1 MKLLIRLTSI
11 AMLSFLQIQA
21 KAQCDSSAQY
31 LIYDSVL
38 IGSSNDYYN
47 FSFPKFDAT
56 IGTLVDVTFTT
67 KVTLN
72 FSFTLENKE
81 PSTLNYR
88 VRLVRDHEISSPA
101 LMTPLTDTRSVT
113 YGFFRLEG
121 DNGIPGSGP
130 DFVQRQNLQPLLNY
144 TVNQSVYNTADFMGT
159 DSVNIDYFSMASSYA
174 MGSLNNTYTSTAND
188 TLQLIMSYKY
198 CPTSQLASDI
208 TNVIAY
214 RKDKFSYIKWNGVNE
229 SENRIYYVQR
239 KVDGRDFVNIHK
251 VKADKKLEGRYEYS
265 YKSEQDKG
273 KVQFRIVAVEK
284 NGTSSVSRIRMVDY
298 GNDLT
303 NERTM
308 KLFPNPTSSVAQLM
322 FSNTTRGDYDVQ
334 LMTITGQLIKQ
345 YQFKNVLMA
354 KINEQNELRKGTY
367 MIRVINKST
376 GEQMSQRLVVQ

>member
-1 MKLLIRLTSI
+1 
-11 AMLSFLQIQA
+11 
-21 KAQCDSSAQY
+21 
-31 LIYDSVL
+31 
-38 IGSSNDYYN
+38 
-47 FSFPKFDAT
+47 
-56 IGTLVDVTFTT
+56 
-67 KVTLN
+67 
-72 FSFTLENKE
+72 
-81 PSTLNYR
+81 
-88 VRLVRDHEISSPA
+88 
-101 LMTPLTDTRSVT
+101 
-113 YGFFRLEG
+113 
-121 DNGIPGSGP
+121 
-130 DFVQRQNLQPLLNY
+130 LNY

-214 RKDKFSYIKWNGVNE
+214 KKDKFSYIKWNGVNE

-265 YKSEQDKG
+265 YRSEQDKG

-298 GNDLT
+298 GNEL
-303 NERTM
+303 NSERTM

-367 MIRVINKST
+367 MIRVINKLT

>member
-1 MKLLIRLTSI
+1 MWIALLSI
-11 AMLSFLQIQA
+11 FQTQA

-31 LIYDSVL
+31 LTYDSVL

-47 FSFPKFDAT
+47 FSFPKFDAK

-72 FSFTLENKE
+72 FSFTLENRE
-81 PSTLNYR
+81 TSSLNYR

-101 LMTPLTDTRSVT
+101 LMTPLTDSRSVT
-113 YGFFRLEG
+113 YGVFRLEG
-121 DNGIPGSGP
+121 DNGVPGSGP
-130 DFVQRQNLQPLLNY
+130 DFMERQNLKPLLNY
-144 TVNQSVYNTADFMGT
+144 TVNQKVYNTADFMGN
-159 DSVNIDYFSMASSYA
+159 DSVNIDYFSTASSYA

-214 RKDKFSYIKWNGVNE
+214 KKDKFSYIKWNGVNE
-229 SENRIYYVQR
+229 SEDRIYHVQR
-239 KVDGRDFVNIHK
+239 KTDGRDFVNIHK
-251 VKADKKLEGRYEYS
+251 VKADKKLGGHYEYS

-298 GNDLT
+298 GNELT
-303 NERTM
+303 AERTM
-308 KLFPNPTSSVAQLM
+308 KLFPNPTSSAAQLM

-334 LMTITGQLIKQ
+334 LMTITGQVIKQ

-367 MIRVINKST
+367 MIRVISKST
-376 GEQMSQRLVVQ
+376 GEQMSQRLVIQ

>member
-1 MKLLIRLTSI
+1 MKLLIRLTWI
-11 AMLSFLQIQA
+11 AMLSILQTQA

-31 LIYDSVL
+31 LTYDSVL

-56 IGTLVDVTFTT
+56 IGTLVDVTFTS

-72 FSFTLENKE
+72 FSFTLENRE

-88 VRLVRDHEISSPA
+88 VRLVRDHEISSPS
-101 LMTPLTDTRSVT
+101 LMTPLTDSRSVT

-214 RKDKFSYIKWNGVNE
+214 KKDKFSYIKWNGVNE

-284 NGTSSVSRIRMVDY
+284 NGTTSVSRIRMVDY
-298 GNDLT
+298 GNELT
-303 NERTM
+303 TERTM
-308 KLFPNPTSSVAQLM
+308 KLFPNPTSSSAQLM

-354 KINEQNELRKGTY
+354 RINEQNELRKGTY
-367 MIRVINKST
+367 MIRVINKAT
-376 GEQMSQRLVVQ
+376 GEQMSQRLVIQ

>member
-214 RKDKFSYIKWNGVNE
+214 KKDKFSYIKWNGVNE

>member
-1 MKLLIRLTSI
+1 MKLLIRLTWIALLSI
-11 AMLSFLQIQA
+11 LQTQA

-31 LIYDSVL
+31 LTYDSVL

-81 PSTLNYR
+81 LSTLNYR
-88 VRLVRDHEISSPA
+88 VRLVRDHEISSPS
-101 LMTPLTDTRSVT
+101 LMTPLTDSRSVT

-144 TVNQSVYNTADFMGT
+144 TVNQKVYNTADFMGT

-214 RKDKFSYIKWNGVNE
+214 KKDKFSYIKWNGVNE

-303 NERTM
+303 AERTM

-334 LMTITGQLIKQ
+334 LMTITGQMIKQ

-354 KINEQNELRKGTY
+354 RINEQNELRKGTY
-367 MIRVINKST
+367 MIRVINKLT

>member
-1 MKLLIRLTSI
+1 MKPLIRLTWI
-11 AMLSFLQIQA
+11 ALLSLLQIQA

-31 LIYDSVL
+31 LTYDSVL

-72 FSFTLENKE
+72 FSFTLENRE
-81 PSTLNYR
+81 TSSLNYR

-101 LMTPLTDTRSVT
+101 LMTPLTDSRSVT

-121 DNGIPGSGP
+121 NDGIPGSGP

-188 TLQLIMSYKY
+188 TLQLIMSYKF

-214 RKDKFSYIKWNGVNE
+214 KKDKFSYIKWNGVNE

-251 VKADKKLEGRYEYS
+251 VKADKKHEGRYEYS

-298 GNDLT
+298 GNELT
-303 NERTM
+303 TERTM
-308 KLFPNPTSSVAQLM
+308 RLFPNPTSSVAQLM

-334 LMTITGQLIKQ
+334 LMTITGQMIKQ

>member
-1 MKLLIRLTSI
+1 
-11 AMLSFLQIQA
+11 MLSILQIQA
-21 KAQCDSSAQY
+21 KAQCDSSAQF
-31 LIYDSVL
+31 LTYDSVL

-72 FSFTLENKE
+72 FSFTLENRE
-81 PSTLNYR
+81 TSTLNYR

-101 LMTPLTDTRSVT
+101 LMTPLTDSRSIT

-121 DNGIPGSGP
+121 DNGVPGSGP

-144 TVNQSVYNTADFMGT
+144 TVNQSVYNTADFMGK

-214 RKDKFSYIKWNGVNE
+214 KKDKYSYIKWNGVNE

-239 KVDGRDFVNIHK
+239 KVDGRDFVIIHK
-251 VKADKKLEGRYEYS
+251 VKADKKLQGRFEYS
-265 YKSEQDKG
+265 YNSEQDKG

-298 GNDLT
+298 GNEVT

-367 MIRVINKST
+367 MIRVINKGT